1 MHSGCY
7 LMYVGFTFFVPVSF
21 DVGLS
26 SFCKKNPNRIWI
38 LYYRA
43 SPVFKF
49 LKEAKLRL
57 ISALNFNLGG
67 SQLWTEFQ
75 TQYFYCIIRGFCP
88 DFFLIFISKVHEI
101 LFFRFVVRNH
111 LTAPQV
117 KIFVT
122 IINSKLV
129 CFKDNDFI
137 PSHWKT
143 LA

>member
-7 LMYVGFTFFVPVSF
+7 LMNVGFTFFVPVSF

-26 SFCKKNPNRIWI
+26 SFCKKNNRIWI

-43 SPVFKF
+43 STVFKL
-49 LKEAKLRL
+49 LKESKLRL
-57 ISALNFNLGG
+57 ILALNFYLGG

-88 DFFLIFISKVHEI
+88 DFFGIFISKVLEI

-117 KIFVT
+117 KNICDC
-122 IINSKLV
+122 NKGLPQGKL
-129 CFKDNDFI
+129 FYSF
-137 PSHWKT
+137 T
-143 LA
+143 

>member
-1 MHSGCY
+1 MTVINCILDVTWCMWASHFLFRFH
-7 LMYVGFTFFVPVSF
+7 LMWAEVVFA
-21 DVGLS
+21 
-26 SFCKKNPNRIWI
+26 KKNNRIWI

-43 SPVFKF
+43 SPIFKF
-49 LKEAKLRL
+49 LKDAKLRL

-88 DFFLIFISKVHEI
+88 DFFGIFISKVLEI

-117 KIFVT
+117 KNICDC
-122 IINSKLV
+122 NKGLPQGKL
-129 CFKDNDFI
+129 FYSF
-137 PSHWKT
+137 T
-143 LA
+143 